1 MRKWMIIFLAMLM
14 FVSLLTGC
22 PENRPLQ
29 TQPTEQTTAAPAP
42 TEATKPSKPSKD
54 DKTSETTEAP
64 TEPAL
69 SEMDVIQANLHEET
83 ALCAVAYVGNCG
95 GSFADVQDGFVATG
109 ITEDLPMVAEVKED
123 RFFTNDGSE
132 LYLII
137 PRNDVGLTVYE
148 QYVDNESGELACGEM
163 LYSSDQCEPILL
175 RGNISDI
182 FSNFLL
188 VIAGNGGETLEYS
201 PQLSMMDGTVWIDTE
216 LIYDLTPYETLGI
229 VPDSGFDTGASCMG
243 SWYAEASNAD
253 GETMI
258 LELILGYN
266 GEAAYGYGPA
276 GSEFIEFFEGSW
288 HENDG
293 KLVLELS
300 GGSYDAEPYSIYAAY
315 EFVCEEQTLTLTHS
329 DGDGLTNSDTITFT
343 SANSHALIG
352 LWTTSEYDF
361 EGDTYTYYDIELMG
375 DDKCNLLIHNGEG
388 TTFAAY
394 EGSWSF
400 AENELSFYMQSYLND
415 ADMEENIGGVYRAK
429 IDADGWLT
437 LTNVSGYNFTELM
450 SECGVQVFEPTV
462 SYG

>member
-1 MRKWMIIFLAMLM
+1 MRKIAIFIAFVLC
-14 FVSLLTGC
+14 VSLFAGC
-22 PENRPLQ
+22 NRAEKPE
-29 TQPTEQTTAAPAP
+29 TEVTTALPTQESAPQTEATTESLKGDEAPEKP
-42 TEATKPSKPSKD
+42 TEAA
-54 DKTSETTEAP
+54 TS
-64 TEPAL
+64 
-69 SEMDVIQANLHEET
+69 DIQATLQQNT
-83 ALCAVAYVGNCG
+83 ALCAVAFVGNCD
-95 GSFADVQDGFVATG
+95 GSFADIQDGFAADG
-109 ITEDLPMVAEVKED
+109 ITEALPMVAEVREN
-123 RFFTNDGSE
+123 RFFANDGSE

-148 QYVDNESGELACGEM
+148 QFVDDESGELACGEM
-163 LYSSDQCEPILL
+163 LYSSDQSEPILL
-175 RGNISDI
+175 RGNVSDI

-188 VIAGNGGETLEYS
+188 VIAGEGGETLEYS

-229 VPDSGFDTGASCMG
+229 VPDSGFDTEVSCMG
-243 SWYAEASNAD
+243 SWYAEASNTD

-266 GEAAYGYGPA
+266 GEAAYAYGPA
-276 GSEFIEFFEGSW
+276 ESEFIEFFEGNW

-293 KLVLELS
+293 ELVLELS
-300 GGSYDAEPYSIYAAY
+300 GGPYDAEPYSIYAAY

-329 DGDGLTNSDTITFT
+329 DGDGLTNSDTIAFT

-361 EGDTYTYYDIELMG
+361 EDDTYTYYDIELMG
-375 DDKCNLLIHNGEG
+375 GDKCSFLIHNGEG

-400 AENELSFYMQSYLND
+400 AENEFSFHMQSYLND
-415 ADMEENIGGVYRAK
+415 ADMEENVGGVYRAK

-437 LTNVSGYNFTELM
+437 LTKISGYDFTELM